1 MERTIGRDVRIIVL
15 VAIVYLAASM
25 LIENQYYQ
33 LMLTLVPVWAMLGI
47 AWNVFSGYSGMVSF
61 GHASFFGLGA
71 YTVTLLL
78 VKLDVSPWCGIPI
91 GMVVG
96 GIAGALIGWPTF
108 RLRGHYFA
116 LAMLAYPLAL
126 LYIFEWL
133 GFQEVSLPMKR
144 ASPAA
149 FMQFQ
154 DYRWYVAIALVM
166 LVIAMAISL
175 KIERSRFG
183 LALLAI
189 KQNEPAA
196 EAAGINTRTWKIRAL
211 MVSGAIA
218 AGIGG
223 FYAVVLLIVTPPS
236 VFGMLTSAQALI
248 VTLFGGVATVWG
260 PVVGS
265 AILIPLAEVLQ
276 AELGDKIPGIQ
287 GVVFGVAIVLVI
299 LLAPEGIVPHLREA
313 LRRRRAEGT
322 AGSAASTVL
331 AAVHQPPAMTE
342 HAKRTVSEDVV
353 LKVEGLCRAFG
364 GLKAVEDVSFDVR
377 KGEVLGIIGPNG
389 AGKTTLFNLLNGFLP
404 PNAGQVIWANEN
416 LVGMR
421 PNEICRRGIGRT
433 FQVVRPFQRMTVLQN
448 VVVGAFVAE
457 SDDEKALALA
467 GEALAR
473 VGMADRAGALAGG
486 LTHVE
491 LRLTE
496 LARALAS
503 RPQLLLLDETLAGL
517 GSQEV
522 ERLLTV
528 IDGLARGGATIVI
541 IEHTMQ
547 AMVRLADRFV
557 VLDHGRIRR
566 IEGAGRR
573 FRRGRRGPVHRDRR
587 SERRRQDHAL
597 QGDLRNRP
605 TAFRERKV
613 RRQGFACH
621 SSRGACSPG
630 NRARSGGAPGLQVP
644 DRAREPRDGGTLE
657 AWSRGVE
664 SQSRADPGAFSD
676 AGRASRSACG
686 DAFRRRAADA
696 VDRPGSRF
704 IAPRFDAR
712 RTVDGPCTD
721 HRRSDLRADRGD
733 SPRIADHDSSGR
745 AARG

>member
-1 MERTIGRDVRIIVL
+1 
-15 VAIVYLAASM
+15 
-25 LIENQYYQ
+25 
-33 LMLTLVPVWAMLGI
+33 
-47 AWNVFSGYSGMVSF
+47 
-61 GHASFFGLGA
+61 
-71 YTVTLLL
+71 
-78 VKLDVSPWCGIPI
+78 
-91 GMVVG
+91 
-96 GIAGALIGWPTF
+96 
-108 RLRGHYFA
+108 
-116 LAMLAYPLAL
+116 
-126 LYIFEWL
+126 
-133 GFQEVSLPMKR
+133 
-144 ASPAA
+144 
-149 FMQFQ
+149 MQFK
-154 DYRWYVAIALVM
+154 DYRWYVAMALVM

-183 LALLAI
+183 LSLLAI

-196 EAAGINTRTWKIRAL
+196 EAAGINTRTWKMRAI

-265 AILIPLAEVLQ
+265 AMLIPLAEVLQ

-299 LLAPEGIVPHLREA
+299 LLAPEGIVPHIREA

-331 AAVHQPPAMTE
+331 AAVHQPPAMTG

-364 GLKAVEDVSFDVR
+364 GLQAVEDVSFDVR

-491 LRLTE
+491 LRLME

-557 VLDHGRIRR
+557 VLDHGRMLAQGKPEEVTKHPSV
-566 IEGAGRR
+566 IEAYLGKRWMK
-573 FRRGRRGPVHRDRR
+573 
-587 SERRRQDHAL
+587 HA
-597 QGDLRNRP
+597 Q
-605 TAFRERKV
+605 
-613 RRQGFACH
+613 H
-621 SSRGACSPG
+621 
-630 NRARSGGAPGLQVP
+630 
-644 DRAREPRDGGTLE
+644 
-657 AWSRGVE
+657 
-664 SQSRADPGAFSD
+664 
-676 AGRASRSACG
+676 
-686 DAFRRRAADA
+686 
-696 VDRPGSRF
+696 
-704 IAPRFDAR
+704 
-712 RTVDGPCTD
+712 
-721 HRRSDLRADRGD
+721 
-733 SPRIADHDSSGR
+733 
-745 AARG
+745 

>member
-1 MERTIGRDVRIIVL
+1 MERTIGRDVGIIVM

-33 LMLTLVPVWAMLGI
+33 LMLTLVPVWAILGI

-78 VKLDVSPWCGIPI
+78 VKLDVSPWFGIPI

-96 GIAGALIGWPTF
+96 VIAGALIGWPTF

-133 GFQEVSLPMKR
+133 GYQEVSLPMKR

-149 FMQFQ
+149 FMQFK
-154 DYRWYVAIALVM
+154 DYRWYVAMALVM
-166 LVIAMAISL
+166 LVIAMVISL
-175 KIERSRFG
+175 KIARSRFG

-196 EAAGINTRTWKIRAL
+196 EAAGINTLTWKMRAL

-491 LRLTE
+491 LRLME

-522 ERLLTV
+522 ERMLTV

-557 VLDHGRIRR
+557 VLDHGRMLAQGKPEAVTKDASV
-566 IEGAGRR
+566 IEAYLGKRWMKHLRCGKVDIESLECLKPTR
-573 FRRGRRGPVHRDRR
+573 PCPMLSSSTEEV
-587 SERRRQDHAL
+587 
-597 QGDLRNRP
+597 GDG
-605 TAFRERKV
+605 E
-613 RRQGFACH
+613 H
-621 SSRGACSPG
+621 
-630 NRARSGGAPGLQVP
+630 QVV
-644 DRAREPRDGGTLE
+644 GTS
-657 AWSRGVE
+657 W
-664 SQSRADPGAFSD
+664 
-676 AGRASRSACG
+676 
-686 DAFRRRAADA
+686 
-696 VDRPGSRF
+696 
-704 IAPRFDAR
+704 
-712 RTVDGPCTD
+712 
-721 HRRSDLRADRGD
+721 
-733 SPRIADHDSSGR
+733 
-745 AARG
+745 

>member
-1 MERTIGRDVRIIVL
+1 MQRTIGRDVGIIL
-15 VAIVYLAASM
+15 IVAIVYLAASM

-33 LMLTLVPVWAMLGI
+33 LMLTLVPVWAILGI

-149 FMQFQ
+149 FMQFK
-154 DYRWYVAIALVM
+154 DYRWYVAIALGM

-183 LALLAI
+183 LSLLAI
-189 KQNEPAA
+189 KQDEPAA

-260 PVVGS
+260 PVVG
-265 AILIPLAEVLQ
+265 AAMLIPLAEVLQ
-276 AELGDKIPGIQ
+276 AELGDTIPGIQ

-299 LLAPEGIVPHLREA
+299 LRAPEGIVPHIREA
-313 LRRRRAEGT
+313 LRRRRAEGS
-322 AGSAASTVL
+322 AGAAASTVL
-331 AAVHQPPAMTE
+331 AAVHQPPAMTG
-342 HAKRTVSEDVV
+342 HAHRTVSEEVV
-353 LKVEGLCRAFG
+353 LKVEGLSRAFG
-364 GLKAVEDVSFDVR
+364 GLQAVEDVSFDVR

-389 AGKTTLFNLLNGFLP
+389 AGKTTLFNLLNGFLL

-421 PNEICRRGIGRT
+421 PNAICRRGIGRT
-433 FQVVRPFQRMTVLQN
+433 FQVVRPFPRMTVLQN

-473 VGMADRAGALAGG
+473 VGMADRAGVLAGG
-486 LTHVE
+486 LTNVE
-491 LRLTE
+491 LRLME

-541 IEHTMQ
+541 IEHTMH

-557 VLDHGRIRR
+557 VLDHGRMLAQGKPEEVTKHPSV
-566 IEGAGRR
+566 IEAYLGKRWMK
-573 FRRGRRGPVHRDRR
+573 
-587 SERRRQDHAL
+587 HA
-597 QGDLRNRP
+597 Q
-605 TAFRERKV
+605 
-613 RRQGFACH
+613 H
-621 SSRGACSPG
+621 
-630 NRARSGGAPGLQVP
+630 
-644 DRAREPRDGGTLE
+644 
-657 AWSRGVE
+657 
-664 SQSRADPGAFSD
+664 
-676 AGRASRSACG
+676 
-686 DAFRRRAADA
+686 
-696 VDRPGSRF
+696 
-704 IAPRFDAR
+704 
-712 RTVDGPCTD
+712 
-721 HRRSDLRADRGD
+721 
-733 SPRIADHDSSGR
+733 
-745 AARG
+745 

>member
-1 MERTIGRDVRIIVL
+1 MERTIGRDVGIIVM

-78 VKLDVSPWCGIPI
+78 VKLDLSPWFGIPI
-91 GMVVG
+91 SMVVG
-96 GIAGALIGWPTF
+96 VLAGALIGWPTF

-133 GFQEVSLPMKR
+133 GYQEVSLPMKR
-144 ASPAA
+144 ESPAA
-149 FMQFQ
+149 FMQFK
-154 DYRWYVAIALVM
+154 DYRWYVAIALGM
-166 LVIAMAISL
+166 LVIVMAISL

-183 LALLAI
+183 LSLLAI

-196 EAAGINTRTWKIRAL
+196 EAAGINTRTWKMRAL

-223 FYAVVLLIVTPPS
+223 FYAVVLLIVTPSS

-299 LLAPEGIVPHLREA
+299 LLAPEGIVPHIREA
-313 LRRRRAEGT
+313 LRRRRVDGT
-322 AGSAASTVL
+322 ATSPALTVS
-331 AAVHQPPAMTE
+331 AAVHPSPATTG
-342 HAKRTVSEDVV
+342 HSHGAISEDVV
-353 LKVEGLCRAFG
+353 LQVEGLSRAFG

-389 AGKTTLFNLLNGFLP
+389 AGKTTLFNLLNGFIP
-404 PNAGQVIWANEN
+404 PNAGRVIWANEN

-433 FQVVRPFQRMTVLQN
+433 FQVVRPFPRMTVLQN

-467 GEALAR
+467 SEALAR
-473 VGMADRAGALAGG
+473 VGIADRGTALAGG
-486 LTHVE
+486 LTNVE
-491 LRLTE
+491 LRLME

-522 ERLLTV
+522 ERMLRV
-528 IDGLARGGATIVI
+528 IDRLAQGGATIVI

-557 VLDHGRIRR
+557 VLDHGRMLAQGKPEEVTKDPRV
-566 IEGAGRR
+566 IEAYLGKRWMK
-573 FRRGRRGPVHRDRR
+573 
-587 SERRRQDHAL
+587 HA
-597 QGDLRNRP
+597 Q
-605 TAFRERKV
+605 
-613 RRQGFACH
+613 H
-621 SSRGACSPG
+621 
-630 NRARSGGAPGLQVP
+630 
-644 DRAREPRDGGTLE
+644 
-657 AWSRGVE
+657 
-664 SQSRADPGAFSD
+664 
-676 AGRASRSACG
+676 
-686 DAFRRRAADA
+686 
-696 VDRPGSRF
+696 
-704 IAPRFDAR
+704 
-712 RTVDGPCTD
+712 
-721 HRRSDLRADRGD
+721 
-733 SPRIADHDSSGR
+733 
-745 AARG
+745 